1 LSSYFFLRLFNTFF
15 LVFSVVPLVVSVAAP
30 VPVVVV
36 VVVVVVQPTSPLEE
50 ATVVSSLAKAA
61 AGGN

>member
-1 LSSYFFLRLFNTFF
+1 MCLSYFFLRLFNTIF

-30 VPVVVV
+30 VPSI
-36 VVVVVVQPTSPLEE
+36 VVQPTSPLEE
-50 ATVVSSLAKAA
+50 ATVVPSPAIAA

>member
-30 VPVVVV
+30 VPVVV
-36 VVVVVVQPTSPLEE
+36 QPTSPLEE

>member
-1 LSSYFFLRLFNTFF
+1 M
-15 LVFSVVPLVVSVAAP
+15 VPLVVSVAAP
-30 VPVVVV
+30 VPV

>member
-1 LSSYFFLRLFNTFF
+1 MWCLSSYFFLRLFNTIF
-15 LVFSVVPLVVSVAAP
+15 LVFSVVPSVVSVAEP
-30 VPVVVV
+30 VP

-50 ATVVSSLAKAA
+50 ATVVPSPAKAA